1 MKNGRLNLFSKITA
15 GKGNNGLISIELNP
29 VKDINS
35 RYNQYNLVVSVFPSQ
50 DNYARN
56 VIKTT
61 EQK

>member
-15 GKGNNGLISIELNP
+15 GKGNHGLISIELNP

-35 RYNQYNLVVSVFPSQ
+35 RYNKYNLVVSVFPSQ